1 MKPFD
6 GQPTR
11 RSRQFLLPMRVV
23 GELRMY
29 VQLAVELRT
38 HKRSSVSA
46 PMTASHSLG
55 SCRLAYLLLTCTYHQ
70 IAPLPWDVSQSKTF
84 NVLTFVYSGFV
95 EEFHTFSYK

>member
-38 HKRSSVSA
+38 HERSSVSA
-46 PMTASHSLG
+46 PMTASHSRG
-55 SCRLAYLLLTCTYHQ
+55 SCRLAYLLLHQ
-70 IAPLPWDVSQSKTF
+70 IASLPWNVSQSKTF